1 MKGIWIAAVGLP
13 LLCCSPAFA
22 QIDDP
27 LTATTSLGATSPLGI
42 SPEGSVGAG
51 RNPAGRHRT
60 LVTRSQSDTH
70 HQRNGHN
77 WNTKHRCNHKRRH
90 DMFDLGNFAVGNV
103 RIHRDL

>member
-27 LTATTSLGATSPLGI
+27 LTAVPSLSATSPLGI
-42 SPEGSVGAG
+42 GPQVSRRG

-90 DMFDLGNFAVGNV
+90 DMFGLRSFAVGNV
-103 RIHRDL
+103 RIHSDL